1 MSDSAM
7 SDSLMRHSFMTP
19 ELSLHF
25 AGVLLNFLLRVA
37 VAYLACWMLNRLL
50 RKPGQRFMV
59 WAIFLLG
66 SAVYW
71 LALIFSELNAWNAMK
86 AAVGSVAGQA
96 ASTAHS
102 LVVPLALSHQILI
115 AVQLAALAYA
125 AAALLM
131 MGLTA
136 VKHVRLWLLL
146 RRAVEPSD
154 ALNGLFAEICRESG
168 VSRAKLLI
176 LPGLKSPATAGWW
189 NPRILLPE
197 VCEELGPTPQV
208 ADVLCHE
215 LVHVARR
222 DYFWAGLGDLICC
235 LLFFHPAAWNARK
248 RMALQAEL
256 ACDLAVLE
264 ARPGDR
270 ADYADSLTYFVR
282 LRMLQEGFS
291 LGVDFAASASL
302 GLRIRTILATP
313 VAVPWWKRLSQ
324 MTAGVA
330 LLAALGA
337 LAPVLTIPLSLAAPI
352 PEQVSIQKLAQ
363 SKAEHARVVRRG
375 QHRAATG
382 EATPDTLTTLRTQA
396 YVPETSAYTMRSG
409 SSERRGSE
417 GGEQDS
423 PAWRETQPAIQHP
436 SVSSVV
442 RSTLGEIAIRRGS
455 HRDRDDH

>member
-1 MSDSAM
+1 MS
-7 SDSLMRHSFMTP
+7 P
-19 ELSLHF
+19 EASLHF
-25 AGVLLNFLLRVA
+25 AAIFLNFLLRVA
-37 VAYLACWMLNRLL
+37 VAYLACWLVNQLL
-50 RKPGQRFMV
+50 RKPGQRFTV
-59 WAIFLLG
+59 WALFLLG
-66 SAVYW
+66 SAAYW
-71 LALIFSELNAWNAMK
+71 MALILGELRAFGASK
-86 AAVGSVAGQA
+86 AAAVSVPGQA
-96 ASTAHS
+96 ASAAHS
-102 LVVPLALSHQILI
+102 LPVPLAWSHTISI
-115 AVQLAALAYA
+115 AVQVVGLAYA

-131 MGLTA
+131 IGLTA

-146 RRAVEPSD
+146 RRAVEPSE
-154 ALNGLFAEICRESG
+154 ALNSLFAEICRELG
-168 VSRAKLLI
+168 ISRAKLLT

-215 LVHVARR
+215 LIHVERR
-222 DYFWAGLGDLICC
+222 DYFWAALGDLICC
-235 LLFFHPAAWNARK
+235 LLFFHPAIWKVR
-248 RMALQAEL
+248 RSMVLQAEL

-264 ARPGDR
+264 ARPGNR

-291 LGVDFAASASL
+291 LGVDFAASTSL

-324 MTAGVA
+324 MTAGAA
-330 LLAALGA
+330 LLGALGI
-337 LAPVLTIPLSLAAPI
+337 LAPVLSIPLSFAVPAA
-352 PEQVSIQKLAQ
+352 EQVSIHRPAQ
-363 SKAEHARVVRRG
+363 EVAEHARLVRHAS
-375 QHRAATG
+375 HRAAAVG
-382 EATPDTLTTLRTQA
+382 ATPDTLTTLRTQA

-409 SSERRGSE
+409 SSSRSGSE
-417 GGEQDS
+417 SGEQDS

-436 SVSSVV
+436 SVSSVI

>member
-1 MSDSAM
+1 MTSDVC
-7 SDSLMRHSFMTP
+7 
-19 ELSLHF
+19 LHF
-25 AGVLLNFLLRVA
+25 ASVFLNFLLRVA
-37 VAYLACWMLNRLL
+37 VAFVACWMLNRLL
-50 RKPGQRFMV
+50 RKPGQRFAI
-59 WAIFLLG
+59 WAMFLLG
-66 SAVYW
+66 SAAYW
-71 LALIFSELNAWNAMK
+71 MALIVKELRAWSSMK
-86 AAVGSVAGQA
+86 TEAGSVASQA
-96 ASTAHS
+96 SGTAHAF
-102 LVVPLALSHQILI
+102 VVPLIWSHTILI
-115 AVQLAALAYA
+115 AVQVVGIAYA

-131 MGLTA
+131 IGLTA
-136 VKHVRLWLLL
+136 MKHVRLRMLL

-154 ALNGLFAEICRESG
+154 ALNGLFAEICRELG

-235 LLFFHPAAWNARK
+235 LLFFHPAAWSARK
-248 RMALQAEL
+248 SMVLQAEL

-264 ARPGDR
+264 ARPGNR

-302 GLRIRTILATP
+302 GLRIRTILAAP
-313 VAVPWWKRLSQ
+313 VSVPWWKRFSQ

-330 LLAALGA
+330 LLGALGI
-337 LAPVLTIPLSLAAPI
+337 LAPVLTIPLSFAAPVA
-352 PEQVSIQKLAQ
+352 EQVSSQQPAHAM
-363 SKAEHARVVRRG
+363 AEHARVKRHAS
-375 QHRAATG
+375 HRSASGA
-382 EATPDTLTTLRTQA
+382 ATPDTLTTLHTQA

-409 SSERRGSE
+409 SSARPGSE
-417 GGEQDS
+417 SGEQDS

-436 SVSSVV
+436 SVSSVI